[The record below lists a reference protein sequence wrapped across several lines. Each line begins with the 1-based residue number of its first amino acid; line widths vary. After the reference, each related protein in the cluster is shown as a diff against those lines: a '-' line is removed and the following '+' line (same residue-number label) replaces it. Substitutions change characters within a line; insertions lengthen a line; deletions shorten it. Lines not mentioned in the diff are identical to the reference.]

1 MFYLK
6 LAWRNNL
13 RNKRRTFLAA
23 LAVGL
28 GLAAL
33 IFTDAI
39 SVGMLK
45 GLIDTATGTFM
56 GQAQIHRKGFMD
68 TMDSDLQVED
78 GPRLLAELAADPL
91 VARAAPRAA
100 AFAMIASPSNSGSV
114 LLYGLDPE
122 AERGVSRLDRSVKAG
137 DFLKEDGDTV
147 VIGAKLADTLGV
159 ELGDKVVI
167 TAAAAG
173 GGDLAQALFRVGG
186 IMNSGSRAMDS
197 NFAFI
202 RLDRAQK
209 LLNLRGGFH
218 EIAVAFRDL
227 RTAEDKSLP
236 FWSGYGGGGNEA
248 KGWPELVPELAA
260 AKSMSAFGIFI
271 TAVIL
276 SGIVALG
283 IMNTLFMSLY
293 ERMFEFG
300 VLRALGTR
308 PWRMGLMIVSEAGA
322 LSLISSVFGMAIG
335 LLACRLVGINGL
347 DYTGVDYAGITM
359 LEPIRPMFRALQY
372 WLYPAALFVFTL
384 LVSLYPAVYAARM
397 NPVKAM
403 RRSL

>member
-1 MFYLK
+1 MGFYLR

-56 GQAQIHRKGFMD
+56 GQAQLHRRGFLD
-68 TMDSDLQVED
+68 TMNADLTVKD
-78 GPRLLAELAADPL
+78 GQRLLAGLRADPL
-91 VARAAPRAA
+91 VARAAPRAVS
-100 AFAMIASPSNSGSV
+100 FAMISSPSNSASV
-114 LLYGLDPE
+114 LLYGLDPG
-122 AERGVSRLDRSVKAG
+122 AERGLSRLDRAVERGS
-137 DFLKEDGDTV
+137 FLKENGDSV
-147 VIGAKLADTLGV
+147 VLGRGLAGTLGAD
-159 ELGDKVVI
+159 LGDRVVI
-167 TAAAAG
+167 TAAAR

-186 IMNSGSRAMDS
+186 IMDSGSRKMDS
-197 NFAFI
+197 DLAFI

-209 LLNLRGGFH
+209 LLNLGGGFH
-218 EIAVAFRDL
+218 EIAVDFRDA
-227 RTAEDKSLP
+227 RTAEDRRSP
-236 FWSGYGGGGNEA
+236 FWKEYGGGGNKAE
-248 KGWPELVPELAA
+248 GWPELVPELAA
-260 AKSMSAFGIFI
+260 AKEMSAFGILI

-300 VLRALGTR
+300 VLRAVGTR
-308 PWRMGLMIVSEAGA
+308 PWRMGLMIVGEAAVLA
-322 LSLISSVFGMAIG
+322 LLSSAAGIAIG
-335 LLACRLVGINGL
+335 FAACRVVGIRGL
-347 DYTGVDYAGITM
+347 DYTGVDFAGITM
-359 LEPIRPMFRALQY
+359 LEPIRPVARALQY
-372 WLYPAALFVFTL
+372 WLYPSALFVFTL

>member
-1 MFYLK
+1 MGFYLR

-56 GQAQIHRKGFMD
+56 GQAQFHRRGFLD
-68 TMDSDLQVED
+68 TMDADLTVKD
-78 GPRLLAELAADPL
+78 GPRLLAGLRADLL
-91 VARAAPRAA
+91 VARAAPRAVS
-100 AFAMIASPSNSGSV
+100 FAMISSPSNSASV
-114 LLYGLDPE
+114 LLYGLDPG
-122 AERGVSRLDRSVKAG
+122 AERGLSRLDRAVERGS
-137 DFLKEDGDTV
+137 FLKEDGDSV
-147 VIGAKLADTLGV
+147 VLGRRLAGTLGV
-159 ELGDKVVI
+159 DLGDRVVI
-167 TAAAAG
+167 TAAAAR

-186 IMNSGSRAMDS
+186 IMDSGSRKMDS
-197 NFAFI
+197 DLAFI

-209 LLNLRGGFH
+209 LLNLGDGFH
-218 EIAVAFRDL
+218 EIAVDFRDA
-227 RTAEDKSLP
+227 RTAEDGHSP
-236 FWSGYGGGGNEA
+236 FWKKYGDGNEA
-248 KGWPELVPELAA
+248 EGWPELAPELAA
-260 AKSMSAFGIFI
+260 AKEMSAFGILI

-300 VLRALGTR
+300 VLRAVGTR
-308 PWRMGLMIVSEAGA
+308 PWRMGLMIVGEAAVLA
-322 LSLISSVFGMAIG
+322 LLSSAAGIAIG
-335 LLACRLVGINGL
+335 FAACRVVGIHGL
-347 DYTGVDYAGITM
+347 DYTGVDFAGVTM
-359 LEPIRPMFRALQY
+359 LEPIRPVARALQY